1 MYIFN
6 PEHDLCLANGDI
18 HFVPPQSALDF
29 GRDCALLTHFMRGLD
44 LQADYDDPVPMKIVP
59 WGWNSVLRD
68 RLLKEGYSPQLMPS
82 NDTLAAIRE
91 LSDRRVALKALEYLN
106 QRFFCSF
113 SKSATGKGGVKD
125 EERESIF
132 TEPGYRIAAE
142 SLSVVK
148 EFLEREQNVVLK
160 APLSGSGKGIRFVA
174 NALSHSDEG
183 WCSNLVKRHGCV
195 VVERRFSP
203 VLEFAMLFKC
213 AGPDEGGR
221 VMFVGYSLF
230 YTQNG
235 MYKGN
240 ILASDEWIENEILKY
255 IPRVKLAL
263 AKEFLM
269 EFLRENIAARY
280 EGFVGV
286 DQFVYLPFDGR
297 GDLFGEINH
306 GEGNCGEGYRSAA
319 EIDCTAERDCS
330 AERDCTAERDSV
342 KNQYRYNPVVEI
354 NLRMTMGLIA
364 HNIYMLR
371 EGIQGAAASEAIPE
385 QIKDGSHYFE
395 IIRGKKGSKEGYS
408 YIIAPTGE

>member
-29 GRDCALLTHFMRGLD
+29 GRDCASLAQFMRGLD
-44 LQADYDDPVPMKIVP
+44 LQADYDDPVPIKIVP

-82 NDTLAAIRE
+82 DDTLAAIRE

-106 QRFFCSF
+106 
-113 SKSATGKGGVKD
+113 KK
-125 EERESIF
+125 RESIF
-132 TEPGYRIAAE
+132 TEPGYRIAAQ
-142 SLSVVK
+142 SLGEVK
-148 EFLEREQNVVLK
+148 EFLEREKNVVLK

-174 NALSHSDEG
+174 NTLSHSDEG
-183 WCSNLVKRHGCV
+183 WCSNLIKRHGCV

-213 AGPDEGGR
+213 TGPDEGGR
-221 VMFVGYSLF
+221 VLFVGYSLF

-269 EFLRENIAARY
+269 EFVRENIATRY
-280 EGFVGV
+280 EGFVGI
-286 DQFVYLPFDGR
+286 DQFVYQPFDDR
-297 GDLFGEINH
+297 
-306 GEGNCGEGYRSAA
+306 
-319 EIDCTAERDCS
+319 
-330 AERDCTAERDSV
+330 
-342 KNQYRYNPVVEI
+342 QYRYNPVVEI
-354 NLRMTMGLIA
+354 NLRMTMGLIS

-371 EGIQGAAASEAIPE
+371 EGIQAAAASEAIQE
-385 QIKDGSHYFE
+385 QMKDGSHYFE

-408 YIIAPTGE
+408 YIIAPIVK